1 VMFIRILFQLRPEKG
16 EKHDQI
22 IKKKKR
28 KEKKERPIIIIN
40 CDKRLRRK

>member
-1 VMFIRILFQLRPEKG
+1 MFIRILFQSRPEEG

-22 IKKKKR
+22 IKK
-28 KEKKERPIIIIN
+28 RPIIIIN